1 MERKSSKLYEKEG
14 SLLMVGDP
22 EEEEVRGSG
31 SWRGRK
37 APPGQGEGEVGRGH
51 CLDVYGVE
59 GAGQDGGDQAFCLG
73 REGRMEGFGFVYFLT
88 IILTTKLKRKIQCC
102 LGSSI

>member
-1 MERKSSKLYEKEG
+1 ME
-14 SLLMVGDP
+14 GDP
-22 EEEEVRGSG
+22 EEEGVRGGG

-51 CLDVYGVE
+51 CLDVCGVE

-73 REGRMEGFGFVYFLT
+73 REGRMEGLGFVYFLI
-88 IILTTKLKRKIQCC
+88 IILTPKLKRKIQSY